1 MISHVES
8 KKKIQM
14 DLLQNRNR
22 LTDFVNKLM
31 VTKGDRWGGGR
42 GELGI

>member
-1 MISHVES
+1 MWNL
-8 KKKIQM
+8 KKKK
-14 DLLQNRNR
+14 DTNEPQNRNR
-22 LTDFVNKLM
+22 FLDFVNKLM

>member
-1 MISHVES
+1 MWNLK

-14 DLLQNRNR
+14 NLLQNRNG
-22 LTDFVNKLM
+22 LIGFIKKLM